1 MLQPSSTLGAPV
13 RLGVVGG
20 YRSVTGAA
28 AVSSARLAHALT
40 ARKEFSRRRRVGLL
54 AMSAAPW

>member
-1 MLQPSSTLGAPV
+1 MLQPSSTLGVPV

-20 YRSVTGAA
+20 YRGVTAA
-28 AVSSARLAHALT
+28 AVSSARLAHAPT
-40 ARKEFSRRRRVGLL
+40 AREFSRRRRVGLL